1 MKSLIFKSK
10 IIYVVQGNY
19 GYGWDDL
26 TYENTK
32 EEALKQKKC
41 YDENESYLHR
51 IIKRYVNE

>member
-1 MKSLIFKSK
+1 MKVIWVL
-10 IIYVVQGNY
+10 QGNY

-41 YDENESYLHR
+41 YDENESYHHR
-51 IIKRYVNE
+51 VIKRRVNE